1 MSKITLLPENEK
13 EEILRYLEERYGIC
27 RGVFENY
34 VFIKRGRK
42 IWIAGK
48 DIADKKFSGL
58 NVETFGMLFIRIE
71 RKNEKKKIKLTTNA
85 AQIFG
90 KFARKNVI
98 ELDRELAEKI
108 ARGYDLRE
116 NELKEIKSKAEDGY
130 VILKYSSHI
139 LGIGLKQG
147 NFIKNT
153 IPKARRIKA

>member
-1 MSKITLLPENEK
+1 MSNGER
-13 EEILRYLEERYGIC
+13 EEILQYLEGRYGIS
-27 RGVFENY
+27 REVFEDY

-42 IWIAGK
+42 IWIASK

-58 NVETFGMLFIRIE
+58 NVETFGMLFMRIE
-71 RKNEKKKIKLTTNA
+71 KKIKLTTNA

-90 KFARKNVI
+90 KFAGKNVI
-98 ELDRELAEKI
+98 ELNRELAEKV

-116 NELKEIKSKAEDGY
+116 NELKEIKSNAEDGY
-130 VILKYSSHI
+130 VILKYNSHV

-153 IPKARRIKA
+153 IPKARRIKSMS